1 MTPSGRDI
9 QNLGIDPD
17 RLLEMPEPLNPGS
30 DEDRWLLDAELIMQ
44 ATLDKEEVSEQQSK
58 ESKINEEEVLS
69 ISEIE

>member
-44 ATLDKEEVSEQQSK
+44 ATLDKEEVLEKQSK
-58 ESKINEEEVLS
+58 ESQIQEEELVFT
-69 ISEIE
+69 EFQ